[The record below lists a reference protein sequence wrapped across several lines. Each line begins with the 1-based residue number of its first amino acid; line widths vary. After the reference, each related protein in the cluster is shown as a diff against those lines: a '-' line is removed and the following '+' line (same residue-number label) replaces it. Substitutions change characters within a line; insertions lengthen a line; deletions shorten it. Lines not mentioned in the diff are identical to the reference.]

1 MSDQTLSLTNDRLIR
16 KIINCSLGSILTS
29 SFPQELT
36 LQVLLPVSMPVLV
49 DHVLDSD
56 SPLTMLGVVSVVG
69 DD

>member
-1 MSDQTLSLTNDRLIR
+1 MTGL
-16 KIINCSLGSILTS
+16 KEIICRLGSILTS

-36 LQVLLPVSMPVLV
+36 LHVLLPVSMPVLV
-49 DHVLDSD
+49 DHVLYSD